1 MFRRRFYDRDSDSS
15 NSDEDDGD
23 EPVGGSS
30 RDRMEE
36 WCQGEEAV
44 WLCRIPTLAAAGE
57 PDALDHLTRAL
68 AVAKPRLATALA
80 AATVDAVLRQR
91 ERYAHLPMLRRL
103 CVSFIYVDTDAQGHV
118 ADAAPS
124 AAFDFTR
131 AARQSVFLPGGGP
144 PGGGRGPS
152 LQGRMAAGSR
162 LAEFMRHTP
171 CFDTVFN
178 LQSEVSELARRR
190 IAVEQMEDMRN
201 RSRKLRADGAMALLH
216 VRDQGLRTLVFYCWR
231 ALRELCEAQRAATM
245 RTHFCKVAK
254 KARGAGFVL
263 AALGGGGD
271 GTSAALAVAR
281 ETIARA
287 AFEHWHIEACASRRL
302 RDAGETKHD
311 EALVRARGAELE
323 ALTAKRAACRASV
336 DEEKAA
342 LAETR
347 RRVAECRRLLQSG
360 RFERHCGLNGALS
373 AATKNAGDEIV
384 RRIRGALADA
394 FEAPCAHAIACLAM
408 EPSELAE
415 LGVVA
420 DADALALERS
430 REIARLK
437 ADAREDAEQR
447 LHALKSA
454 QLAAKL
460 EALPGGWEGGGEGAV
475 PRQVLQLQEEFDRWA
490 EKRRGKVALRLAGD
504 HERARTAARRQ
515 RRLRLDQIARRDAAV
530 EPDAAEQ
537 PGLGAGPA
545 RLVRAGD
552 ASVGCALLARLM
564 LTHHG
569 LGPVRGSGPW
579 RRRRA
584 ATRRWLEL
592 AEDWEAASGEVASV
606 LEGTAGEAKWRA
618 WRGKDLETTD
628 DPAAAFESALAELT
642 RTCAALKDLAGDVDV
657 VREDAARG
665 RAAFAPLR
673 AKLTDLSYALFGLRA
688 RRELL
693 PTPID
698 PPPSLRDAHKHAD
711 MDQMVAGGGVDG
723 HSKHANE
730 PRTAPVAIADERLL
744 AEFAAFTTFRG
755 RRGGAAVA
763 YCAAHELG
771 IREVPRKVEVI
782 HEDHVEAEK
791 DAAEARALVLGRGE
805 LSDRGRLE
813 ALIKPYSFDDVDA
826 WGRGAEAVL
835 RDYFEDLRRV
845 FRFYAASGEAGSAD
859 EMSAHEWMV
868 FLGDCRIIDKRHTW
882 CFRRGSPD
890 DADECREKFA
900 LFRFTKDTARRVFDM
915 TLDAEDEARR
925 LAAEERKRAYYE
937 ESLEEVRRVQA
948 EIDDADPELKKLME
962 SERSR
967 SPTRDEARRRRGRRG
982 LRDDAGNPR
991 DDDDRAADDDDDDE
1005 ADGGWA
1011 LDDGERELGPGEW
1024 VEALLYVAMLKLR
1037 PPDGRDDHHAI
1048 LPPDECLRRLVED
1061 VILPRAAQSNRDT
1074 FRGELAMDAVQK
1086 VFRKH
1091 RVVLA
1096 RIFRI
1101 FATAPA
1107 VVEGHVPGQPA
1118 LSGPGFLRM
1127 MRDARVVTTPA
1138 DAKHDF
1144 PAGSARK
1151 VFQDVQLG
1159 EDSAGSTEVG
1169 GGGESM
1175 IYPEFLEALG
1185 AIAVY
1190 KNTNPYISLQDKLET
1205 FLSHA
1210 QTGFVTCLNTAIK
1223 KDKRKLKLATSA
1235 ASAANKAYAAHG
1247 GRAAMAVISREDA
1260 ADAGR
1265 GRRPADA
1272 SRATVAAAKADEGS
1286 VTKSDADDRP
1296 WEDMGDRDRIR

>member
-190 IAVEQMEDMRN
+190 IA
-201 RSRKLRADGAMALLH
+201 
-216 VRDQGLRTLVFYCWR
+216 GLRTLVFYCWR

-263 AALGGGGD
+263 AALGGGGG

-311 EALVRARGAELE
+311 EAL
-323 ALTAKRAACRASV
+323 
-336 DEEKAA
+336 
-342 LAETR
+342 
-347 RRVAECRRLLQSG
+347 
-360 RFERHCGLNGALS
+360 
-373 AATKNAGDEIV
+373 
-384 RRIRGALADA
+384 
-394 FEAPCAHAIACLAM
+394 
-408 EPSELAE
+408 
-415 LGVVA
+415 
-420 DADALALERS
+420 
-430 REIARLK
+430 
-437 ADAREDAEQR
+437 
-447 LHALKSA
+447 
-454 QLAAKL
+454 LAAKL

-504 HERARTAARRQ
+504 HERAHGRAAPAAPAPRPDRAARRGRPRRRRRSPLKTGARQRKLAQAVRNDKRRVMLEDEIDPNERLDHVFRTLGVLEPPATGFATPSLVQGRTRVIQ
-515 RRLRLDQIARRDAAV
+515 RRFNV
-530 EPDAAEQ
+530 S
-537 PGLGAGPA
+537 
-545 RLVRAGD
+545 LVRAGD

-569 LGPVRGSGPW
+569 LGPVRG
-579 RRRRA
+579 RA
-584 ATRRWLEL
+584 LAAARGERRWLEL

-628 DPAAAFESALAELT
+628 DPAAALESALAKLT

-730 PRTAPVAIADERLL
+730 PRTAPVAIADERLR

-791 DAAEARALVLGRGE
+791 GGGARVGVGPRRAERPGPPRGAHQALQLRRRRRLGPRR
-805 LSDRGRLE
+805 RGR
-813 ALIKPYSFDDVDA
+813 APRR
-826 WGRGAEAVL
+826 RGPAARL
-835 RDYFEDLRRV
+835 
-845 FRFYAASGEAGSAD
+845 RFYAASGEAGSAD

-900 LFRFTKDTARRVFDM
+900 LFRFTKDTAAGLRHD
-915 TLDAEDEARR
+915 ARR
-925 LAAEERKRAYYE
+925 RGRGAAP
-937 ESLEEVRRVQA
+937 RRRGAEAGLLRGEPRGGAARQA

-967 SPTRDEARRRRGRRG
+967 SPTRKTKLAAAAAGG
-982 LRDDAGNPR
+982 GARDDAGNPR
-991 DDDDRAADDDDDDE
+991 DGGRGARRRRRRRGRRRLGARRRRARA
-1005 ADGGWA
+1005 
-1011 LDDGERELGPGEW
+1011 RPGEW

-1247 GRAAMAVISREDA
+1247 GRAAMAVIKQEKTPRTPGRGA
-1260 ADAGR
+1260 PLPADAG
-1265 GRRPADA
+1265 
-1272 SRATVAAAKADEGS
+1272 RATVAAAKADEG
-1286 VTKSDADDRP
+1286 P
-1296 WEDMGDRDRIR
+1296 